1 MGHSKELCTIRVI
14 SVVDLYISNDYR
26 FLVQFIITV
35 QHFHWNGKIY
45 IYRYISNK
53 PMCHILT
60 ELFGTKSKG
69 YMSYKFTHLLVQVL
83 VEHLRQ
89 KDKKIFNVHIV

>member
-1 MGHSKELCTIRVI
+1 
-14 SVVDLYISNDYR
+14 
-26 FLVQFIITV
+26 
-35 QHFHWNGKIY
+35 
-45 IYRYISNK
+45 
-53 PMCHILT
+53 MCHILT

-89 KDKKIFNVHIV
+89 KEKKDIQCTHSLKH